1 MSTPTFRSLLLPHAD
16 PNGDLAQMISDDNLA
31 TVVDDVFD
39 EDGFLPDVSRFVDLT
54 QHEIQALKTTY
65 NLADAHTHQSQ
76 SRAQR
81 KIVNSLP
88 QLWYESEENQQAHA
102 EERFLDAFFR
112 LHKQPTAAA
121 MSKTLLSYSASVS
134 TMVAAMYL
142 QQRDMSVSLV
152 TPCFDNLVDLLK
164 HMGVALRA
172 FPEESLH
179 EVGTLYD
186 SMTETVAT
194 DAIYVVDP
202 NNPTG
207 FTLLKDGKDGFA
219 ELIRFCKDTGKL
231 LIMDFCFASFVLCSD
246 DLDRVDIYR
255 MLEESGVSYLAIED
269 TGKTWPV
276 QDAKAA
282 MLTASEDIREDIY
295 NIHTAV
301 LLNVSPF
308 VLKFLTRYVE
318 DSIEDGFASV
328 SDVIRENRATART
341 ALAGTMLE
349 YQAPVVDTSVAWFRI
364 SDPDTT
370 ASDLQAHLFEH
381 EIYLLPGTFFH
392 WDEPERGEEFVRIAL
407 ARKPD
412 EFAAA
417 MTAMRE
423 VLCRDD
429 D

>member
-1 MSTPTFRSLLLPHAD
+1 
-16 PNGDLAQMISDDNLA
+16 MISDDKIA
-31 TVVDDVFD
+31 AVVDDVFD
-39 EDGFLPDVSRFVDLT
+39 EEAFLPDVSQFVDLT

-81 KIVNSLP
+81 EIVASLP
-88 QLWYESEENQQAHA
+88 RLWFESENNLQSQA

-121 MSKTLLSYSASVS
+121 MSKTLLSYSASVA

-142 QQRDMSVSLV
+142 KQRDMSVSLV

-164 HMGVALRA
+164 HMGVRLAA
-172 FPEESLH
+172 FPEESMH
-179 EVGTLYD
+179 EVGSLYERM
-186 SMTETVAT
+186 SAVTTT
-194 DAIYVVDP
+194 DAVYVVDP

-207 FTLLKDGKDGFA
+207 FTLLKDGKEGFA
-219 ELIRFCKDTGKL
+219 ELIRFCKDTDKL
-231 LIMDFCFASFVLCSD
+231 LIMDFCFAAFVLCSD
-246 DLDRVDIYR
+246 GLDRVDIYR
-255 MLEESGVSYLAIED
+255 MLEDSGVTYLAIED

-308 VLKFLTRYVE
+308 VLNFLTRYVE
-318 DSIEDGFASV
+318 DSIADGFASV
-328 SDVIRENRATART
+328 ADVIRENRLAARK
-341 ALAGTMLE
+341 ALADTILE
-349 YQAPVVDTSVAWFRI
+349 YQEPVVDTSVAWFRI
-364 SDPDTT
+364 RKPGVT
-370 ASDLQAHLFEH
+370 ASDLQAFLFEH

-392 WDEPERGEEFVRIAL
+392 WDEPARGEEYVRIAL
-407 ARKPD
+407 ARRPE
-412 EFAAA
+412 EFADA
-417 MTAMRE
+417 MSEMRT
-423 VLCRDD
+423 VLGRYDD
-429 D
+429 

>member
-1 MSTPTFRSLLLPHAD
+1 ML
-16 PNGDLAQMISDDNLA
+16 SDDNLA
-31 TVVDDVFD
+31 AIVDDVFT
-39 EDGFLPDVSRFVDLT
+39 EDPFLPDVSQFVDLT

-65 NLADAHTHQSQ
+65 NLADAHTHQRQ

-81 KIVNSLP
+81 EIVANLP
-88 QLWYESEENQQAHA
+88 QVWYESENGLQSEA
-102 EERFLDAFFR
+102 EERFLEAFFR

-121 MSKTLLSYSASVS
+121 MSKTMLSYSASVA

-142 QQRDMSVSLV
+142 KQRNMSVSLV

-164 HMGVALRA
+164 HMGVPLDS

-179 EVGTLYD
+179 EVGTLHQKL
-186 SMTETVAT
+186 SATVGT

-246 DLDRVDIYR
+246 GLDRIDIYR
-255 MLEESGVSYLAIED
+255 MLEDSGVSYLALED

-282 MLTASEDIREDIY
+282 MLTASEDIREQIY

-308 VLKFLTRYVE
+308 VLNMLTKYVE

-328 SDVIRENRATART
+328 RDVISENRRTARE
-341 ALAGTMLE
+341 ALTGTMLE
-349 YQAPVVDTSVAWFRI
+349 YLEPVVETSVAWFHI
-364 SDPDTT
+364 AKPNIT
-370 ASDLQAHLFEH
+370 ATDLQAYLFAH
-381 EIYLLPGTFFH
+381 EIYVLPGTFFY
-392 WDEPERGEEFVRIAL
+392 WDEPERGERYVRVAL
-407 ARKPD
+407 ARRPD
-412 EFAAA
+412 EFADA
-417 MTAMRE
+417 MAAMRE
-423 VLCRDD
+423 VLVSHGD
-429 D
+429 

>member
-1 MSTPTFRSLLLPHAD
+1 
-16 PNGDLAQMISDDNLA
+16 MISDDNLA
-31 TVVDDVFD
+31 AIVDDVFT
-39 EDGFLPDVSRFVDLT
+39 EDPFLPDVSQFVDLT

-65 NLADAHTHQSQ
+65 NLADAHTHQRQ

-81 KIVNSLP
+81 EIVANLP
-88 QLWYESEENQQAHA
+88 QVWYESENGLQSEA

-121 MSKTLLSYSASVS
+121 MSKTMLSYSASVS

-142 QQRDMSVSLV
+142 KQRNMSVSLV

-164 HMGVALRA
+164 HMGVPLDA

-179 EVGTLYD
+179 EVGTLYQKL
-186 SMTETVAT
+186 SETVGT

-246 DLDRVDIYR
+246 GLDRVDIYR
-255 MLEESGVSYLAIED
+255 MLEDSGVSYLALED

-282 MLTASEDIREDIY
+282 MLTASEDIREQIY

-308 VLKFLTRYVE
+308 VLNMLTQYVE

-328 SDVIRENRATART
+328 RDVISENRRTARE
-341 ALAGTMLE
+341 ALTGTMLE
-349 YQAPVVDTSVAWFRI
+349 YLEPVVETSVAWFHI
-364 SDPDTT
+364 ANPNIT
-370 ASDLQAHLFEH
+370 ATDLQAFLFAH
-381 EIYLLPGTFFH
+381 EIYVLPGTFFY
-392 WDEPERGEEFVRIAL
+392 WDEPERGERYVRVAL
-407 ARKPD
+407 ARRPE
-412 EFAAA
+412 EFGDA
-417 MTAMRE
+417 MAAMRE
-423 VLCRDD
+423 VLVNHAD
-429 D
+429 

>member
-1 MSTPTFRSLLLPHAD
+1 
-16 PNGDLAQMISDDNLA
+16 MISDDNLA
-31 TVVDDVFD
+31 AIVDDVFARD
-39 EDGFLPDVSRFVDLT
+39 TFLPDVSQFVDLT

-65 NLADAHTHQSQ
+65 NLADAHTHQRQ
-76 SRAQR
+76 SDAQR
-81 KIVNSLP
+81 EIVASLP
-88 QLWYESEENQQAHA
+88 ELWYESENGLQSEA

-121 MSKTLLSYSASVS
+121 MAKTLLSYSASVA

-142 QQRDMSVSLV
+142 QKRDMSVSLV

-164 HMGVALRA
+164 HMGVKLDS

-179 EVGTLYD
+179 DVG
-186 SMTETVAT
+186 SIHRRMSAVST

-219 ELIRFCKDTGKL
+219 ELIRFCKDSGKL

-308 VLKFLTRYVE
+308 VLNFLTRYVE
-318 DSIEDGFASV
+318 DSIADGFASV
-328 SDVIRENRATART
+328 AEVIRENRRTAREM
-341 ALAGTMLE
+341 LDGTMLE
-349 YQAPVVDTSVAWFRI
+349 YQEPIVDTSVAWFRI
-364 SDPDTT
+364 AGSDVT
-370 ASDLQAHLFEH
+370 ATDLQAYLFEH
-381 EIYLLPGTFFH
+381 EIYLLPGTYFH
-392 WDEPERGEEFVRIAL
+392 WDSPERGERYVRIAL
-407 ARKPD
+407 ARRPD
-412 EFAAA
+412 QFADA
-417 MTAMRE
+417 MAAMRE
-423 VLCRDD
+423 VLLSHD
-429 D
+429 